1 MPKRRP
7 ASCGSPR
14 RTERTWRSWTT
25 ASASR
30 RSAPPVW
37 ASPRCKSAP
46 PRWAGSASSS
56 PSQRAVP
63 GLFSAS
69 HCRRRRGEQKL
80 ETLRIL
86 VAEDHPLFRK
96 GMITLLGSVPEFEV
110 VGEATTGEEAVAR
123 AAELLPDVVLM
134 DLQMPNVNGIE
145 ATRRIVSESPSIRV
159 LVVTLLED
167 DESVFMALRA
177 GARGYVLKDADEE
190 EMVLS
195 IRAVG
200 KGEAIFSPTI
210 ATRVL
215 AYFASSPAGG
225 GAPPRAFPTLT
236 DREREIVKLIAQ
248 GHPNPS
254 IARQLSLSTKTVGNY
269 VSNIFTKMQVA
280 DRAQAII
287 RARDAGL
294 G

>member
-1 MPKRRP
+1 M
-7 ASCGSPR
+7 
-14 RTERTWRSWTT
+14 
-25 ASASR
+25 
-30 RSAPPVW
+30 
-37 ASPRCKSAP
+37 
-46 PRWAGSASSS
+46 
-56 PSQRAVP
+56 
-63 GLFSAS
+63 
-69 HCRRRRGEQKL
+69 

-96 GMITLLGSVPEFEV
+96 GMISLLSSVPDFEL
-110 VGEATTGEEAVAR
+110 VGEAATGEEAVAR
-123 AAELLPDVVLM
+123 AADLQPDVVLM
-134 DLQMPNVNGIE
+134 DLQMPEVNGIE
-145 ATRRIVSESPSIRV
+145 ATRRILQESPSVRV
-159 LVVTLLED
+159 LVVTLFED
-167 DESVFMALRA
+167 EDSVFMALRA

-200 KGEAIFSPTI
+200 KGEAIFSPAV

-215 AYFASSPAGG
+215 AYFA
-225 GAPPRAFPTLT
+225 APLPGDVPPQAFPTLT
-236 DREREIVKLIAQ
+236 DREREILHLLAQ

-269 VSNIFTKMQVA
+269 VSNIFTKLQVA